1 MEREIFKILQ
11 IITGIIVLV
20 IILPFLVTLAVYFPS
35 LANEW
40 PSQVTLL
47 FFFFSFIRS
56 AVIVWVTCLPL
67 RKETLRTINVALIVV
82 VFSGER
88 QNVKLLWTCRRI

>member
-1 MEREIFKILQ
+1 MRRKIFKILQ

-47 FFFFSFIRS
+47 FFSVIRS
-56 AVIVWVTCLPL
+56 AVIVCVTCLPV
-67 RKETLRTINVALIVV
+67 RKETLWTINVTRIVV
-82 VFSGER
+82 VFAGER
-88 QNVKLLWTCRRI
+88 QNVKLLRTCRRI